1 MKEVMTRKKKK
12 RQRKSNP
19 RNQRKQSSQSSQRSK
34 FKLKK
39 KKKVMSKK
47 WFNLMKLIQLKDQV
61 THLKRRMLRKILNL
75 ELKKI
80 INKNLVMLL
89 PSKKLTLKLRKEN
102 SFALLGKFNLG
113 KVVS

>member
-19 RNQRKQSSQSSQRSK
+19 RNQRKQSSQRSK